1 MFAVREEP
9 QYVTDSAKGCVELV
23 TPLDGTVEF
32 LTHLRDFFRN
42 FGIHLLG
49 QTGMDST
56 LVDAQTCLQGVTRL
70 FKRCVSD
77 VRLQIGSERITNRP
91 EGTVANK
98 TMQPCELMLRST
110 TRLLK
115 ASEFMSPEATHA
127 IKLQSLLTLVVE
139 NIHVTTKMKTCKKL
153 IVEGLRSSLG
163 FLTRGPRLCSFSL
176 DSSLFFNSF

>member
-1 MFAVREEP
+1 MSFLHCEYSLASGLPVTFRGVCCEGRT

-77 VRLQIGSERITNRP
+77 VRLQIGSERITNGP

-98 TMQPCELMLRST
+98 TMQSCELMLRST

-127 IKLQSLLTLVVE
+127 IKLQSLLTWR
-139 NIHVTTKMKTCKKL
+139 TYTQ
-153 IVEGLRSSLG
+153 
-163 FLTRGPRLCSFSL
+163 PRRWNTQPQVC
-176 DSSLFFNSF
+176 